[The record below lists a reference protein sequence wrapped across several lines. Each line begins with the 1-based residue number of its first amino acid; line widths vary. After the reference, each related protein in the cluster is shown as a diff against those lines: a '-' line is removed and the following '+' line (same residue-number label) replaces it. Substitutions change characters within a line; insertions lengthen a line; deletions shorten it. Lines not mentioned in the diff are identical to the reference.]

1 MNRRPLVAIAVCF
14 ALGVAVPS
22 VWPGRGDA
30 YALLGLSLLLAA
42 IGISGHAK
50 RGIALIC
57 LLALVAGAGE
67 RRWVERG
74 NETAIGLPAG
84 QAEAEATV
92 NGIVSSAV
100 EVDGDLASFTLRTS
114 AIAISP
120 SVDPQPVA
128 ETVIVRVK
136 LTRQAEQTAARGW
149 QRGDRLRIAGTL
161 APPGDAG
168 NFGAFD
174 YRAYLKKQSIFW
186 TLNAK
191 GTENVRPVDGAV
203 PWQDRPLRMFDRFR
217 ASVGELIDR
226 LYPSGDAGYMKG
238 LVAGIASDYDPRQY
252 DDFARLGLT
261 HILAISGLHVG
272 VVVFLLLQL
281 GAWARLTR
289 ERTIDLAIAAMP
301 FYMLATGAS
310 PSAVRSC
317 LMAMLALGLARR
329 HRLKDGLHLLAA
341 SGMVMLLW
349 EPRLIEDVSFQ
360 LSFLVTA
367 GLLLFVPLVAA
378 SLPLRWPWL
387 RGSVAVALTAQAV
400 SFPLTAYYF
409 HAVHALSLLANFA
422 LVPFVSFV
430 VMPLGMAS
438 VVLGAIWEPLGKAPA
453 LLATYGN
460 ELTFGIV
467 DRMAGM
473 IRLRTIWPRS
483 SLLWV
488 LAGFAWMALAGYGL
502 KLRIARK
509 QEGRWWEEQWK
520 QAAELAESEGIT
532 APLKPTAMPSAFP
545 RRRLIA
551 LWAAICI
558 AGSLWIAWGVRPA
571 WTDRAG
577 QVMFL
582 DVGQGD
588 GILIRSGEGR
598 HVLVDAGGT
607 VSFRKA
613 GDEWR
618 ERSDPYEVGRKLLVP
633 LLLQR
638 GVREL
643 DALVLTHLDADHIG
657 GARAVLDNVPVRAL
671 IFNGTLKN
679 SPDVLALFELAERRG
694 VPCYAA
700 SAPMTWRVDGSLSL
714 QVLYPQTAADPPE
727 SSTIP
732 LSGEQNEH
740 SVVLLASLYGRT
752 FLLPG
757 DLESAGERDI
767 VEALSSNSQA
777 VRVASSRTPLAAV
790 EPPRQPVDVL
800 KAGHHGSKTSTTD
813 EWLAY
818 WQPADT
824 VISVGRNN
832 TYGHPHP
839 AVVERL
845 EASGTRVLR
854 TDSDG
859 EVQYRI
865 RPDGTMERRT
875 KR

>member
-14 ALGVAVPS
+14 ALGVAIPS
-22 VWPGRGDA
+22 VWTGSGGA

-42 IGISGHAK
+42 MQVSGHAK

-57 LLALVAGAGE
+57 LLALIAGAGE
-67 RRWVERG
+67 RWWVERD
-74 NETAIGLPAG
+74 NATAIMLPAG
-84 QAEAEATV
+84 QTEADATV
-92 NGIVSSAV
+92 TGVVSSAV
-100 EVDGDLASFTLRTS
+100 EADDDLASFTLRTAAIEIAPS
-114 AIAISP
+114 A
-120 SVDPQPVA
+120 DPRPVA
-128 ETVIVRVK
+128 ETVNVRVK
-136 LTRQAEQTAARGW
+136 LTKQDEQATTRGW
-149 QRGDRLRIAGTL
+149 QRGDRVRVAGTL

-174 YRAYLKKQSIFW
+174 YRAYLKKQSIVW

-191 GTENVRPVDGAV
+191 GTETVRSLGGAV

-238 LVAGIASDYDPRQY
+238 LVAGIASDYDPQQY

-289 ERTIDLAIAAMP
+289 ERTIDLTIAAMP
-301 FYMLATGAS
+301 LYMLATGAS

-317 LMAMLALGLARR
+317 LMAMLALWLARR

-349 EPRLIEDVSFQ
+349 KPRLIEDVSFQ

-367 GLLLFVPLVAA
+367 GLLLFVPLVTA
-378 SLPLRWPWL
+378 SLPFRWPWL

-438 VVLGAIWEPLGKAPA
+438 VVLGALWEPLGKAPA
-453 LLATYGN
+453 LLATFGN

-473 IRLRTIWPRS
+473 IRLRTIWPQS

-488 LAGFAWMALAGYGL
+488 IAGFAWMTLVGYGL
-502 KLRIARK
+502 KLRIARNRER
-509 QEGRWWEEQWK
+509 QWWDEQWK
-520 QAAELAESEGIT
+520 QAAELAEREGIT
-532 APLKPTAMPSAFP
+532 APLRPTAMPLTFP

-551 LWAAICI
+551 LWTAIGI
-558 AGSLWIAWGVRPA
+558 AGTIWIGWGVRPA
-571 WTDRAG
+571 WTDHAG
-577 QVMFL
+577 RVMFL

-588 GILIRSGEGR
+588 SILIRSGEGR

-607 VSFRKA
+607 VNFRKA

-657 GARAVLDNVPVRAL
+657 GARAVLDNVPVRSL
-671 IFNGTLKN
+671 IFNGTLKD
-679 SPDVLALFELAERRG
+679 SPDVIALFELAERRG
-694 VPCYAA
+694 VVFYAA
-700 SAPMTWRVDGSLSL
+700 NAPTTWRVDGSLSL
-714 QVLYPQTAADPPE
+714 QVFYPETEDDTPAPP
-727 SSTIP
+727 TLP

-757 DLESAGERDI
+757 DLESAGERQV
-767 VEALSSNSQA
+767 VESLSSRIQQA
-777 VRVASSRTPLAAV
+777 TV
-790 EPPRQPVDVL
+790 EPPRQPIDVL

-818 WQPADT
+818 WRPAET

-832 TYGHPHP
+832 LYGHPHP
-839 AVVERL
+839 TVIERL

-854 TDSDG
+854 TDLDG
-859 EVQYRI
+859 EIQYRV
-865 RPDGTMERRT
+865 RPDGTLERRT
-875 KR
+875 KRK